1 MNYINCKTFKAQV
14 TFGLYRGYSN
24 ELIDVDSFKH
34 ELLNAQIE
42 VKNKLEVVLS
52 AKLRECQILCLGQE
66 EHSIELEFIQYPKFQ
81 KDEEIL
87 KKGILLLTEI
97 LMDKFEQNRV
107 VIVFSDE
114 TIMLEQNNQID
125 PTIKLKT

>member
-1 MNYINCKTFKAQV
+1 M
-14 TFGLYRGYSN
+14 
-24 ELIDVDSFKH
+24 
-34 ELLNAQIE
+34 LNAQIE
-42 VKNKLEVVLS
+42 IKNKFEVVLS

-66 EHSIELEFIQYPKFQ
+66 EASIELEFIQYPKFQ

-97 LMDKFEQNRV
+97 LTNKFEQNRV

-114 TIMLEQNNQID
+114 TIMLEQNIQID
-125 PTIKLKT
+125 PAIKL